1 MKHKKII
8 VPILIQLFC
17 LGFAY
22 IKQIK
27 PLYSVLHFFIT
38 HWFGI
43 VYITSLLFLIYQLI
57 KIAQTRSNL
66 THTFGHHI
74 PTSSK
79 TQPVLFN
86 SKNNIVKNIFNFSKK
101 NLFILAW
108 LVFLIVTTIVDGTA
122 LYVFYGILNSP
133 SSFSHATPEG
143 VRAAKLWILSMIAL
157 YLTAFTGSIVVL
169 IISATKSKILSN
181 TKFKAI
187 VTYSYIIIP
196 IIFSILFFCC
206 RSILPP
212 KKIPSFFSGL
222 VGLYCFA
229 TIKDTCVAIGESL
242 DKEPGK

>member
-22 IKQIK
+22 IKKIE
-27 PLYSVLHFFIT
+27 PLYSVLSFFIT
-38 HWFGI
+38 NWFVI
-43 VYITSLLFLIYQLI
+43 IYVSSLLFLLYQLS
-57 KIAQTRSNL
+57 KIIPAKSISTNKY
-66 THTFGHHI
+66 GHHI

-79 TQPVLFN
+79 TQQVLFN

-108 LVFLIVTTIVDGTA
+108 LVLLIVTTIVDGTA
-122 LYVFYGILNSP
+122 LYAFYEILNSP
-133 SSFSHATPEG
+133 NFFSHATPEG
-143 VRAAKLWILSMIAL
+143 VKAAKLWILSMIAL

-206 RSILPP
+206 QSILPP
-212 KKIPSFFSGL
+212 EKIPSFFSGL